1 MRNST
6 DPKRLSRPRGSLLLA
21 AIAAII
27 VSGVVVAGCGGGSPS
42 PTAATG
48 GGTGSSASTIAAGGG
63 GAGSDS
69 TAPDVYGSGPLAFS
83 KCMRANGVPNFPDS
97 SSDGMRIG
105 EHGQTVSVNGVSV
118 NAPAFTAAVQKC
130 ERYRPHTSGSP
141 AQTAQQIRHGLQFAR
156 CMRSHGVPNF
166 PDPEIRSGPGGN
178 QVAYL
183 PGVNIQSP
191 AVQSAANACGGGPKG
206 P

>member
-1 MRNST
+1 MR
-6 DPKRLSRPRGSLLLA
+6 
-21 AIAAII
+21 
-27 VSGVVVAGCGGGSPS
+27 
-42 PTAATG
+42 
-48 GGTGSSASTIAAGGG
+48 
-63 GAGSDS
+63 SD
-69 TAPDVYGSGPLAFS
+69 
-83 KCMRANGVPNFPDS
+83 GVPNFPDLS
-97 SSDGMRIG
+97 GNAMRIG

-118 NAPAFTAAVQKC
+118 NAPAFTAALQKC
-130 ERYRPHTSGSP
+130 ERYRPHTYGSP

-166 PDPEIRSGPGGN
+166 PDPKVRTGPGGN
-178 QVAYL
+178 QEAYL

>member
-1 MRNST
+1 
-6 DPKRLSRPRGSLLLA
+6 
-21 AIAAII
+21 
-27 VSGVVVAGCGGGSPS
+27 VVAGCGGGSPS